1 MDACG
6 GVIRV
11 VGAVRPPWMAAVVG
25 VAGAFTCLTGD
36 PLAGKGAGG
45 VTIDFLCGTR
55 EKIYCVTTGTKR
67 HGAMKSLR
75 YNAHLRKPGG

>member
-1 MDACG
+1 MDG
-6 GVIRV
+6 GS
-11 VGAVRPPWMAAVVG
+11 VG
-25 VAGAFTCLTGD
+25 VARAFTCLTGD

-45 VTIDFLCGTR
+45 DTIDFFSGTR
-55 EKIYCVTTGTKR
+55 EKIYGVTTGTKR